1 MNDFIISTRYKPIG
15 KIGEGSGGTIYKFR
29 DLNLDMDVV
38 FKEIKHSNVAKDYLY
53 KEANILK
60 NVSSPYLP
68 KVFNSVQI
76 EDMFFTVMEF
86 IPGYSF
92 SNLLDMKTE
101 FSQKEILKWSLQLCE
116 AIEILHNQQPPV
128 LHCDIKPANIM
139 LRENGNICLIDFN
152 ISMSLSDKKYIGYSD
167 GYSSPEL
174 IESIT
179 TSNIRIVDERTDIYS
194 LGATLYHII
203 TGEKLKNDFNMELVR
218 KCSSVEFAIILQK
231 ACENNPKDR
240 YQSIKE
246 MHNAFQHIHENN
258 SAYISLLYK
267 QKRLKIF
274 YLTGFVVSI
283 ILCLASI
290 GVIRQDKLNQYFK
303 LVDKQI
309 EYRIEGKFDEEIN
322 IFKEASEMIP
332 SNLQSYYQNAYSLY
346 EQGNYEDC
354 ILFIKNQILGNE
366 KIKDGQENEENVYYL
381 MADSYYQLKEYEN
394 SINIYTELM
403 KMKNLDAL
411 FYRDY
416 AITLAYNGQI
426 KVANEKLD
434 EAIARGLTED
444 SIYYAKSEMENALGN
459 LDLAIENMN
468 KALAL
473 SNDINLKQHAYIAL
487 SNYYRSKS
495 DLENVKMILEKAHNN
510 LPIEKQIQI
519 LESLAQVNI
528 DLANRTSNNTFR
540 YAAIDYLNIVIEQG
554 WDSYQT
560 YDNLVLLY
568 EKSENYTQSLNVLKK
583 MKSLYGEDYNYFK
596 RLAFIEVELQNLN
609 DLEDRNYEVFKEY
622 YRKANSLYK
631 GQDDQEMS
639 VLKTVYDRVIQGG
652 W

>member
-152 ISMSLSDKKYIGYSD
+152 ISMSLSEKKYIGYSD

-179 TSNIRIVDERTDIYS
+179 TSNIRIVDERSDIYS

-218 KCSSVEFAIILQK
+218 KYGSVEFAIILQK

-583 MKSLYGEDYNYFK
+583 MKSIYGEDYNYFK

>member
-179 TSNIRIVDERTDIYS
+179 TSNIRIVDERSDIYS

-218 KCSSVEFAIILQK
+218 KYGSVEFAIILQK

-426 KVANEKLD
+426 KIANEKLD

-583 MKSLYGEDYNYFK
+583 MKSIYGEDYNYFK

>member
-346 EQGNYEDC
+346 EQGNYEYC

-583 MKSLYGEDYNYFK
+583 MKSIYGEDYNYFK

>member
-101 FSQKEILKWSLQLCE
+101 FSLKEILKWSLQLCE

-152 ISMSLSDKKYIGYSD
+152 ISMSLLDKKYIGYSD

-179 TSNIRIVDERTDIYS
+179 TSNIRIVDERSDIYS

-218 KCSSVEFAIILQK
+218 KYGSVEFAIILQK

-444 SIYYAKSEMENALGN
+444 SIFYAKSEMENALGN

-487 SNYYRSKS
+487 SNYYRSKN

-583 MKSLYGEDYNYFK
+583 MKSIYGEDYNYFK

>member
-290 GVIRQDKLNQYFK
+290 GVIRQDKLDQYFK

-583 MKSLYGEDYNYFK
+583 MKSIYGEDYNYFK

>member
-519 LESLAQVNI
+519 LESLDQVNI

-583 MKSLYGEDYNYFK
+583 MKSIYGEDYNYFK